1 MCFLRGA
8 SRQKKESSYVTR
20 SHQRRRNWQSVTMKN
35 VFLRPPPPLPSFRST
50 TVKETHSGCLS
61 APFVGHWEIHERLFW
76 CQPEE
81 QFIIR
86 EQIIHS
92 VGMESL
98 ITLNRSEWQ
107 CWRYLGRIFS
117 THHQTLNPLTEKNM
131 KLRSLL
137 SFLQCFIYFLHK
149 WDEKVRQIEPKCC
162 SCWSTAHSYS

>member
-1 MCFLRGA
+1 MF
-8 SRQKKESSYVTR
+8 S
-20 SHQRRRNWQSVTMKN
+20 QRRLETEERELLRNEESPTPEEFAECHDEKCISEA
-35 VFLRPPPPLPSFRST
+35 PPPPPSFRST

-61 APFVGHWEIHERLFW
+61 TPFVGHWEIHERLFW

>member
-1 MCFLRGA
+1 MF
-8 SRQKKESSYVTR
+8 S
-20 SHQRRRNWQSVTMKN
+20 QRRLETEERELLRNEESPTPEEFAECHDEKCISEA
-35 VFLRPPPPLPSFRST
+35 PPPLPSFRST

-98 ITLNRSEWQ
+98 ITLDRSQ
-107 CWRYLGRIFS
+107 WRRWHYLGRIFS